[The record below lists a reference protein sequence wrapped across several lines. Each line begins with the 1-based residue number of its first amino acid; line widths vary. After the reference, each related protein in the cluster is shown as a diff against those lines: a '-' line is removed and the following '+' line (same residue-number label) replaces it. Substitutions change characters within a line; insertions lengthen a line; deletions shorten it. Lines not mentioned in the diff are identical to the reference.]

1 MSQAIHEVALASAGT
16 GKTFDLSG
24 RYLALAIAA
33 PDELKEILATTFTRA
48 AAGEILQRILE
59 RLVEASLHQ
68 SKLAELIEHNFAPAG
83 WSSGDARELAL
94 RLGQQ
99 VNFLQVRTLDSF
111 FHQAVKA
118 NGLDLGLPTKWGIAE
133 EHQNKELCA
142 NVLAQTCDDR
152 GLDKMIDVVHGL
164 HGEKAL
170 RQPLEKLQELVGH
183 GLEIFQDAPAEA
195 WHYIRTVDGPSQ
207 ETCLE
212 LFQQADLPQK
222 KSGGDDSRW
231 AKLKA
236 LFVDALSGSTS
247 EAFALAEHSVV
258 SKFASFGVSEK
269 YYSHSLE
276 IWASELGHL
285 VSYLQGVVSK
295 SVATKNSES
304 FQLLRDYDQALLEA
318 RAQSGLYSF
327 QDISALL
334 GRAVA
339 SGAISIAPPKHLL
352 LDEFQDTAVPQ
363 WRVLEPLLNDVL
375 QQGGKLFC
383 VGDVKQ
389 AIYGWRSG
397 ESKLLSGLPGWAKT
411 TAKKDV
417 ITTPKNT
424 NYRSAQIILST
435 VDQVFQGV
443 EKDTNESNDASEAC
457 LAGPAERTALQSW
470 MSGYEKHKAHH
481 DKLQGAAVLAVVESH
496 DTNELKEKDAVLIAA
511 ADRAAAILDDN
522 PHASIAILCRTNKP
536 IPILQDRLSK
546 HGIASSGVG
555 GSLLTDSTVVRIFLS
570 LCRWLD
576 HKGNSLAAFAV
587 QSSPLAEALEVSSGI
602 HDSKLRTHLAY
613 MRETILAE
621 GMGPFLNRFAD
632 ATHDKWHSHHERRRF
647 RQLIDLAFRWDAM
660 PPDSVSAFADF
671 VESKRL
677 SDPEAASVE
686 VLTVHASKG
695 LEYDVVILPQLKESL
710 LKSGSNSLMGV
721 RPNPYSPYD
730 KVSWRPSGAQVV
742 LLPELSEMALTV
754 DTHAVRDSLS
764 LLYVAMTRAVHWV
777 EMLLPPPPKKRG
789 KDTYASMLRGAL
801 IHDQKKKPAF
811 AIAPKEIAGIEANYD
826 FELLWAH
833 PDSQTTFEAKPAEE
847 KVVVAP
853 QAPDLARPLFAEVAQ
868 PRSLRTW
875 SPSSAEGGGQVELGF
890 LLAENGRQAKQRG
903 TLVHALFEQ
912 IEWLEDGVPSDAEL
926 VAKLPKLCD
935 FTPNKS
941 EASEALAVFHGGL
954 ARAEIH
960 EALTRPAQETEVWAE
975 KKFSLPVLDEDGKKT
990 ILRGTIDRAVLFFK
1004 DNGDIE
1010 RVVIQD
1016 WKTGLR
1022 ADERYEPQLEAYRK
1036 AIMMM
1041 TGLPADA
1048 ISTQLLYVEAD

>member
-1 MSQAIHEVALASAGT
+1 
-16 GKTFDLSG
+16 
-24 RYLALAIAA
+24 
-33 PDELKEILATTFTRA
+33 
-48 AAGEILQRILE
+48 
-59 RLVEASLHQ
+59 LH
-68 SKLAELIEHNFAPAG
+68 
-83 WSSGDARELAL
+83 
-94 RLGQQ
+94 LGQQ
-99 VNFLQVRTLDSF
+99 INFLQVRTLDSF
-111 FHQAVKA
+111 FHQSVKA

-133 EHQNKELCA
+133 EHQNNELCA

-152 GLDKMIDVVHGL
+152 GLDKMMDVVNGL

-170 RQPLEKLQELVGH
+170 RQPLEKLQELVSH

-195 WHYIRTVDGPSQ
+195 WQCVAEQPGPSQ
-207 ETCLE
+207 QTCLD
-212 LFQQADLPQK
+212 LFQQAAIPQK

-231 AKLKA
+231 SKLKA
-236 LFVDALSGSTS
+236 LLIDTLSGSTS
-247 EAFALAEHSVV
+247 DAFSLVEHTVV
-258 SKFASFGVSEK
+258 LKFASSGTREK
-269 YYSHSLE
+269 YYNHSLE

-285 VSYLQGVVSK
+285 VSYLRGLVSK
-295 SVATKNSES
+295 SVAAKNKES
-304 FQLLRDYDQALLEA
+304 FQLLRDYDKALLESRA
-318 RAQSGLYSF
+318 RSGLYGF

-339 SGAISIAPPKHLL
+339 SGTISITPPQHLL

-363 WRVLEPLLNDVL
+363 WRVLEPLLHDVL
-375 QQGGKLFC
+375 QKDGKLFC

-397 ESKLLSGLPGWAKT
+397 ESKLLSGLPGWAKN
-411 TAKKDV
+411 TAKKTV
-417 ITTPKNT
+417 TTTPKNT
-424 NYRSAQIILST
+424 NYRSSQIILST

-443 EKDTNESNDASEAC
+443 KRATFSDDDRSEAC
-457 LAGPAERTALQSW
+457 LAGPAERAALATW
-470 MSGYEKHKAHH
+470 MSGYKKHKAHH
-481 DKLQGAAVLAVVESH
+481 NKLQGAAVLALVESH
-496 DTNELKEKDAVLIAA
+496 DTDELKEKDAVLIAA

-536 IPILQDRLSK
+536 IPVLQDRLSK

-555 GSLLTDSTVVRIFLS
+555 GSLLTDSTVVRLFLS

-587 QSSPLAEALEVSSGI
+587 QSSPLAKALNVSLGI

-613 MRETILAE
+613 LRETILAE
-621 GMGPFLNRFAD
+621 GMGPFLNGFAE
-632 ATHDKWHSHHERRRF
+632 ATHKNWHSHHERRRF

-671 VESKRL
+671 VDSKRL

-710 LKSGSNSLMGV
+710 LKTGSNSLMGV
-721 RPNPYSPYD
+721 RPDPYSSYD
-730 KVSWRPSGAQVV
+730 LVSWRPSGAQVT
-742 LLPELSEMALTV
+742 LLPKLHEMALTV

-789 KDTYASMLRGAL
+789 KDTYANMLRGAL
-801 IHDQKKKPAF
+801 IGNPKNKRDF
-811 AIAPKEIAGIEANYD
+811 VIAPKEIAGLDAGYA

-833 PDSQTTFEAKPAEE
+833 PNSQSTFEPKAADK
-847 KVVVAP
+847 KVIRALP
-853 QAPDLARPLFAEVAQ
+853 TADFARPLFSEVIQ

-875 SPSSAEGGGQVELGF
+875 SPSSAEGGGQIELGF
-890 LLAENGRQAKQRG
+890 LLAENGRQAKQKG

-912 IEWLEDGVPSDAEL
+912 IKWLEDGLPNDETL
-926 VAKLPKLCD
+926 LAKLPEICQ
-935 FTPNKS
+935 FIPSPN
-941 EASEALAVFHGGL
+941 EAQEALAVFHRGL

-960 EALTRPAQETEVWAE
+960 AALTQPEQPTTVWPE
-975 KKFSLPVLDEDGKKT
+975 KKFSLPVFDDDGNKT
-990 ILRGTIDRAVLFFK
+990 ILRGTIDRAVLFLK

-1010 RVVIQD
+1010 RIVIQD
-1016 WKTGLR
+1016 WKTGER
-1022 ADERYEPQLEAYRK
+1022 ADERYAPQLEAYRK
-1036 AIMMM
+1036 AVMIM
-1041 TGLPADA
+1041 TGLPSEA
-1048 ISTQLLYVEAD
+1048 IETELLYLEAD